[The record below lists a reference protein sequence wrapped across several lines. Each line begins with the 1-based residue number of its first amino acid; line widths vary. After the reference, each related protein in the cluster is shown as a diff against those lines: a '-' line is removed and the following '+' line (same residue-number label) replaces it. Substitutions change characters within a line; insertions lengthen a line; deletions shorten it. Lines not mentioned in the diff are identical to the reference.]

1 VFQAFLR
8 LLFFIIQKRHNGR
21 FQMTGPR
28 LFLSYFAS
36 SAVAGQSVKHR
47 IPYPKK
53 MYLHLVNTRE
63 GVEKQESG
71 RQARRA
77 AKRQAQHIQ
86 AYVSIGENRATLNGD
101 LRRSF
106 STAC

>member
-1 VFQAFLR
+1 MKIAFNN
-8 LLFFIIQKRHNGR
+8 Q
-21 FQMTGPR
+21 Q
-28 LFLSYFAS
+28 
-36 SAVAGQSVKHR
+36 
-47 IPYPKK
+47 
-53 MYLHLVNTRE
+53 

-77 AKRQAQHIQ
+77 AIRQAQHIQ
-86 AYVSIGENRATLNGD
+86 AYVSIGESRATLNGG

>member
-1 VFQAFLR
+1 LVRLEFESIKSFTFQ
-8 LLFFIIQKRHNGR
+8 G
-21 FQMTGPR
+21 
-28 LFLSYFAS
+28 
-36 SAVAGQSVKHR
+36 
-47 IPYPKK
+47 IPQQ
-53 MYLHLVNTRE
+53 

-77 AKRQAQHIQ
+77 AMRQAQHIQ
-86 AYVSIGENRATLNGD
+86 AYVSIGESRATLNGG